1 MNEVP
6 YLDDLAAMKCV
17 DPDELLASIINITG
31 PENAEAGVK
40 KLYDAWVSIK
50 DSSRKSNA

>member
-50 DSSRKSNA
+50 DSSRRSNA